1 VGGKLSI
8 MVLMGGSS
16 VEREVSLRSGLA
28 VAEALESL
36 GHEVLRRDVRPDD
49 LSALGR
55 AEVDVVFVAL
65 HGTFGEDGQLQGVL
79 EGRGIRYCGS
89 APAASHLAMDK
100 VEAKRRF
107 VEVGVPTPAYDVAD
121 DGRVAEVVENWSVPV
136 VVKPVDQ
143 GSSVDCYVV
152 REAREL
158 QPRVSELVGRYG
170 RCLVEQYIDGPELT
184 VGVVGDEAL
193 PVCEIRSGREF
204 YDYEA
209 KYEDDS
215 TEYIFDIDLPP
226 ELLERV
232 QRQSLAVHRAV
243 GCRDMSR
250 VDWMVDGA
258 TLDAYCLELN
268 TIPGFTDHSLL
279 PKAAGRAG
287 MSFERLC
294 QRIVEL
300 AMQR

>member
-1 VGGKLSI
+1 

-16 VEREVSLRSGLA
+16 VERAVSLRSGRA

-36 GHEVLRRDVRPDD
+36 GHEVLRRDVRADD
-49 LSALGR
+49 VSALDEG
-55 AEVDVVFVAL
+55 EFDVVFIAL
-65 HGTFGEDGQLQGVL
+65 HGTFGEDGQLQDVL

-89 APAASHLAMDK
+89 VAGACRVAMDK

-107 VEVGVPTPAYDVAD
+107 VEAGVRTPAYDVAD
-121 DGRVAEVVENWSVPV
+121 DGRVGEVVENWSVPV

-158 QPRVSELVGRYG
+158 RARVSELVGKYG
-170 RCLVEQYIDGPELT
+170 RCLVEQYIDGRELT
-184 VGVVGDEAL
+184 VGVVGDESL
-193 PVCEIRSGREF
+193 PVCEIRSRREF
-204 YDYEA
+204 YDYAA
-209 KYEDDS
+209 KYEDDR
-215 TEYIFDIDLPP
+215 TEYIFDIDLPAA
-226 ELLERV
+226 LLERV
-232 QRQSLAVHRAV
+232 QRQSLAVHRAL

-250 VDWMVDGA
+250 VDWMIDGQ
-258 TLDAYCLELN
+258 TLEAYCLELN

-279 PKAAGRAG
+279 PKAAARAG

-294 QRIVEL
+294 QRIVDL